1 MKEASG
7 ELNITLITII
17 AIAAIA
23 ALFVGVIRP
32 RLQGAINKGI
42 NTAESRANQGVK

>member
-7 ELNITLITII
+7 ELNVTLITII

-23 ALFVGVIRP
+23 ALFITVIRP
-32 RLQGAINKGI
+32 RLQGAISNGIDNAEKEANKY
-42 NTAESRANQGVK
+42 

>member
-23 ALFVGVIRP
+23 TLFIVVIRP
-32 RLQGAINKGI
+32 RLQNAINNGI
-42 NTAESRANQGVK
+42 DNTVNQANR

>member
-1 MKEASG
+1 MKESSG

-23 ALFVGVIRP
+23 ALFVVVIKP
-32 RLQGAINKGI
+32 RLQDAINNGI
-42 NTAESRANQGVK
+42 DNAEKEANTGR

>member
-7 ELNITLITII
+7 ELNVTLITII

-23 ALFVGVIRP
+23 ALFVLVIKP
-32 RLQGAINKGI
+32 RLQGAINSSI
-42 NTAESRANQGVK
+42 DQATSEANKY